1 MQVSSLFVHIFFS
14 GAFIELVRKET
25 FIFNSKKNGIKN
37 STNTAQNMKFPITD
51 FFNKCDQIR
60 RKLQIWSNLL
70 KVSVMGN
77 SIFCAV

>member
-1 MQVSSLFVHIFFS
+1 MQVYSLFVHIFFS
-14 GAFIELVRKET
+14 GAFIELVRNET

-77 SIFCAV
+77 SVFCAV